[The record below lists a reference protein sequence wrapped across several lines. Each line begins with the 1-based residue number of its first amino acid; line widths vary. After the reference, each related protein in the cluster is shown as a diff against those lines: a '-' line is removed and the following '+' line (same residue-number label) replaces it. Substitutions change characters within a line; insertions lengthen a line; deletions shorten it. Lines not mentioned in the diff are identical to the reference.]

1 MSFRESKS
9 RSISQCT
16 WRSVPSGSFGIQK
29 VVLQNVVLT
38 LLSRDPSISNSQEI
52 MVLYVTLQADGIQ
65 SYQS

>member
-9 RSISQCT
+9 RSSSQCT